1 MSNKKQKGKKE
12 EEEEEECVAIEKI
25 QQRGR
30 TNEKKKAADT
40 TEEAVSKLSWFL
52 MKMAGRLALASKLG
66 ILHPYPCIYHLSHI
80 LKYTVASMK
89 RGKANVGH
97 FC

>member
-1 MSNKKQKGKKE
+1 MLNKKQKGKKE

-52 MKMAGRLALASKLG
+52 MKMAGRLALASNWEFFTPTLVF
-66 ILHPYPCIYHLSHI
+66 IIYL
-80 LKYTVASMK
+80 T
-89 RGKANVGH
+89 
-97 FC
+97 F

>member
-80 LKYTVASMK
+80 LKYTVVSMK
-89 RGKANVGH
+89 CGKANVGH